1 MAEEGSWGLTHR
13 CLNLP
18 RLLVK
23 CKRKRALKKG
33 QFCSIQIYFEF
44 IIRSRCSF
52 PGEIKKREDFSPIW
66 AAINLSLQRPG
77 VHPDNY
83 TSYMSFNFDQI
94 LKLKYLSIPFCLI
107 FRGWV
112 FPQTI
117 NIIIIFNFVQ
127 KRWNTCWKK
136 NLLVDCMASW
146 RANQHHDVSSSQ
158 TVQSGLRL
166 LLVNESLIELQEASS
181 QFETQNHRFESL
193 IEITWTFVKEEE

>member
-1 MAEEGSWGLTHR
+1 MQYGRRRIMGAHTSMSEFTSAPSQIQEE
-13 CLNLP
+13 
-18 RLLVK
+18 K
-23 CKRKRALKKG
+23 CFEERG
-33 QFCSIQIYFEF
+33 QFCSVQIYSKF

-94 LKLKYLSIPFCLI
+94 LKLKYLSIPFCFI

-136 NLLVDCMASW
+136 NLLVNCQPLIW
-146 RANQHHDVSSSQ
+146 Q
-158 TVQSGLRL
+158 TSIMMCQAAR
-166 LLVNESLIELQEASS
+166 
-181 QFETQNHRFESL
+181 QFKVVWDFC
-193 IEITWTFVKEEE
+193 